1 MGRIEN
7 AMYKI
12 QTLNNE
18 IGWLNN
24 EILEAERRYNI
35 ITDQYMEGIILGPVG
50 KEQDKLQ
57 RYAYKC
63 RVKIQKNMQEINR
76 LKTRYGI

>member
-7 AMYKI
+7 AMAKI
-12 QTLNNE
+12 QTLNTE
-18 IGWLNN
+18 IEQLNA

-50 KEQDKLQ
+50 KEQNKLH
-57 RYAYKC
+57 RYADKC
-63 RVKIQKNMQEINR
+63 RVKIQKNMQEIHR